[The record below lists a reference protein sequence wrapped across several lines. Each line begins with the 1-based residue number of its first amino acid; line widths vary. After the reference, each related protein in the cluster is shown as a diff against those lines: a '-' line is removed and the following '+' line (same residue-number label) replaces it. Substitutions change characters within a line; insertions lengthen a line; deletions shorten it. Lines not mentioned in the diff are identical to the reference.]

1 MGSSFMKRHFA
12 LLAAVAASI
21 ALASCKHSP
30 PAGVAAEVNGQPIT
44 YDKLEKT
51 YHTQYPQVSE
61 NANADLVQSQKL
73 ELLGSL
79 ITNEIML
86 QRALRLGLQAVDADV
101 DAELN
106 KMKAPFTKEEFEKQ
120 LSDRHMSLDDLKAQV
135 RQKATVDK
143 LIAKEIT
150 SHITITDSD
159 VANFYN
165 ANKAS
170 FNLAEPQVHLAQIVV
185 TPSPDPSVRNLKNS
199 KAQNEAEAKQK
210 IADIERRLKERGEDF
225 TMLAQN
231 FSEDTN
237 TAPNGGDMGFIPEST
252 LDKASPDLRRMVMSM
267 QPGTVSPII
276 HSQDVYR
283 ILKLIS
289 KEPAGQRDL
298 NDPRVQENIRENLR
312 NSADQVL
319 RNAYFEVARNAS
331 KVQNYLAQGIVDNAG
346 KK

>member
-1 MGSSFMKRHFA
+1 MKRYFA
-12 LLAAVAASI
+12 LLAAVAASVT
-21 ALASCKHSP
+21 LGSCKHTP
-30 PAGVAAEVNGQPIT
+30 PAGVAAEVNGQPIS

-51 YHTQYPQVSE
+51 YHTQYPQVPE
-61 NANADLVQSQKL
+61 NANEDLVQSQKL

-101 DAELN
+101 DAELAR
-106 KMKAPFTKEEFEKQ
+106 MKSPFTKEEFEKQ
-120 LSDRHMSLDDLKAQV
+120 MSDRHMSLDDLKAQI
-135 RQKATVDK
+135 RQKLTVDK

-150 SHITITDSD
+150 SHITITDAD
-159 VANFYN
+159 VSNFYN
-165 ANKAS
+165 THKAS
-170 FNLAEPQVHLAQIVV
+170 FNLAEPQVHLAQIMV
-185 TPSPDPSVRNLKNS
+185 TPVPDPNVRNLKGS

-210 IADIERRLKERGEDF
+210 ITDIERRIKDRGEDF
-225 TMLAQN
+225 TMLATN

-252 LDKASPDLRRMVMSM
+252 LEKANPDLRRIVMSL
-267 QPGTVSPII
+267 QPGAVSPII
-276 HSQDVYR
+276 HTSDGYR

-319 RNAYFEVARNAS
+319 RNAYFEVARNLS
-331 KVQNYLAQGIVDNAG
+331 KVQNYLAESIVNNAS

>member
-1 MGSSFMKRHFA
+1 MA
-12 LLAAVAASI
+12 
-21 ALASCKHSP
+21 ALASCKKTP
-30 PAGVAAEVNGQPIT
+30 PAGVAAEVNGRPIT
-44 YDKLEKT
+44 YDKLDKT
-51 YHTQYPQVSE
+51 YHTQYPQVPPD
-61 NANADLVQSQKL
+61 ANADLVQSQKL

-79 ITNEIML
+79 VTNEIML
-86 QRALRLGLQAVDADV
+86 QRAERLGLQAVDADV
-101 DAELN
+101 DTELN
-106 KMKAPFTKEEFEKQ
+106 KMKAPYTKEEFEKQ

-150 SHITITDSD
+150 SHITITDAD

-185 TPSPDPSVRNLKNS
+185 TPLPDPNVRNLQKNS
-199 KAQNEAEAKQK
+199 KAQNETEAKQK
-210 IADIERRLKERGEDF
+210 ITDIERRIKERGEDF
-225 TMLAQN
+225 AMLATN

-237 TAPNGGDMGFIPEST
+237 TAPNGGDMGFLPEST
-252 LDKASPDLRRMVMSM
+252 LEKASPDLRRMVMSL
-267 QPGTVSPII
+267 QPGAVSPII
-276 HSQDVYR
+276 HTQDGYR

-312 NSADQVL
+312 NSADQLL

-331 KVQNYLAQGIVDNAG
+331 TVKNYLAQSIVDNAG
-346 KK
+346 K